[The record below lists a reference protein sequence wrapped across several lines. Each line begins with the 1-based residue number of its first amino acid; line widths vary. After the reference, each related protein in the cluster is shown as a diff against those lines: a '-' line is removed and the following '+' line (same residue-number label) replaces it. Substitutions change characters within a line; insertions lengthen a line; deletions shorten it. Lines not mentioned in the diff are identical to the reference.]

1 MRRLPMKKK
10 IFIILAIVLI
20 GIAVFILKFMKDA
33 GAFKTLEPH
42 SNYACVKV
50 LNVPGPEDIAI
61 DNSTGT
67 AFVSSFDRRA
77 MMRGDVKQGAI
88 FAYNLSGKP
97 AIKNLT
103 AGLTM
108 KFQPHGI
115 SFYTGPDGRKYLF
128 VINHQP
134 PRHFVEIFEF
144 SNNTLVH
151 LERVSGNLMISPND
165 IAAVGPRQFYFTNDH
180 GSKSNWGRKI
190 EDYLRLSR
198 STIVYYD
205 GTSLRKVA
213 GDLAYANGIWA
224 TADGKNIYATST
236 IDKKF
241 HVYDRDGA
249 TGSLKQVSELYL
261 GTGCDNIDVDV
272 NGQIHLACHPKLLSL
287 IKHMK
292 DGTKKSP
299 SQILEV
305 FKSENGAYSFKET
318 YCNLGEEISA
328 ASVAAVYKNRLLMG
342 AIFEDYF
349 LDCTMK

>member
-1 MRRLPMKKK
+1 MLPMKKK
-10 IFIILAIVLI
+10 IFVILVIVFI
-20 GIAVFILKFMKDA
+20 GIAVFILKLMKDA
-33 GAFKTLEPH
+33 GEFKTLAPH

-50 LNVPGPEDIAI
+50 LNTPGPEDIAI

-67 AFVSSFDRRA
+67 AFISSFDRRA
-77 MMRGDVKQGAI
+77 MMQGNVKQGAI
-88 FAYNLSGKP
+88 FAYNLRGNP

-103 AGLTM
+103 ASLAM

-144 SNNTLVH
+144 ANNTLVH
-151 LERVSGNLMISPND
+151 LATVSGDLMISPND

-180 GSKSNWGRKI
+180 GSKLNWGKQI

-205 GTSLRKVA
+205 GTSLRKAA

-224 TADGKNIYATST
+224 TADGKTIYATST

-241 HVYDRDGA
+241 HVYNRDVS
-249 TGSLKQVSELYL
+249 TGSLTQISEFYL
-261 GTGCDNIDVDV
+261 DSGCDNIDVDV
-272 NGQIHLACHPKLLSL
+272 NGKILTACHPKLLSL
-287 IKHMK
+287 IKYMK

-305 FKSENGAYSFKET
+305 FKTDNGAYSVKET

-328 ASVAAVYKNRLLMG
+328 VSVAAAYKNRLLIG
-342 AIFEDYF
+342 AIFENYF

>member
-10 IFIILAIVLI
+10 ILVILVIVLI

-33 GAFKTLEPH
+33 GEFKTLEPH

-50 LNVPGPEDIAI
+50 PDVPGAEDIAI
-61 DNSTGT
+61 DNSTGI
-67 AFVSSFDRRA
+67 AFISSFDRRA
-77 MMRGDVKQGAI
+77 MMQGDVKQGAI

-115 SFYTGPDGRKYLF
+115 SFYTSPNGKKYLF
-128 VINHQP
+128 VINHRP

-144 SNNTLVH
+144 TNNTLVH
-151 LERVSGNLMISPND
+151 LATVAGGLMISPND

-180 GSKSNWGRKI
+180 GSKSNRGKQI
-190 EDYLRLSR
+190 EDYLRLAHS
-198 STIVYYD
+198 SIVYYD

-224 TADGKNIYATST
+224 TADGKTIYATST
-236 IDKKF
+236 TDKKF

-249 TGSLKQVSELYL
+249 TGALTQVSEIYL
-261 GTGCDNIDVDV
+261 DSGCDNIDVDA
-272 NGQIHLACHPKLLSL
+272 NGRILIACHPKLLSL
-287 IKHMK
+287 IKYMK
-292 DGTKKSP
+292 DSTKKSP
-299 SQILEV
+299 SQILEI
-305 FKSENGAYSFKET
+305 FKTDSGAYSFRET

-328 ASVAAVYKNRLLMG
+328 ASVAAAYKNRLLIG

-349 LDCTMK
+349 LDCTTK